1 MIGLITYLRGHA
13 NPTKTEK
20 KKQKTKGLSFP
31 VKKLLDNEFQFRN
44 E

>member
-20 KKQKTKGLSFP
+20 KNKRQKDYRS
-31 VKKLLDNEFQFRN
+31 R
-44 E
+44 